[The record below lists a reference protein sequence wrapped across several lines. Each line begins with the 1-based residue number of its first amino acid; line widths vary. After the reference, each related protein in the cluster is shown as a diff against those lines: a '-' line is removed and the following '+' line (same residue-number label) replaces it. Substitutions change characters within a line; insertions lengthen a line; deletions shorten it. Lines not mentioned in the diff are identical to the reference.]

1 MPLELIPVCYHSLTS
16 RKPLHFPYTIHF
28 VATRIERLLAGPGFA
43 FPDLGFPSEE
53 HVFETTYFDT
63 SDRVLGRAEIV
74 LARRVEGDRGVW
86 QLSLPSH
93 ELEIESGPRPP
104 RGITDALKAALAGNV
119 SLEPVAGLRT
129 RRRSVVVEDEHGA
142 TAKVVDDEMSVLN
155 GNSTRESFHELEVAP
170 LNGGADARKVAR
182 RIREAGALPA
192 RGSELERILAGD
204 ELPEGRLPRLSSAL
218 LSQHAQAVRHDVALR
233 LGGDDEDVHKL
244 RVALR
249 RSRAYLRVARPL
261 LDTEWSERL
270 RDELGWVGRE
280 LGATRDLDVM
290 ITGLRAELEALD
302 EPDQAAFKPL
312 LRRLSAQ
319 RSRARTKLSQTLE
332 DHRYLAALAWL
343 HDAGLAPRATGTA
356 KSLDTLAH
364 RDVHRLVRRASRF
377 EGSEPDHEL
386 HVLRIRAK
394 RARYA
399 AELLEGKAA
408 ARFVEKAT
416 ELQDLLGEHQ
426 DAVVAE
432 ERLRSVVRPGDDPTA
447 VLVAGRLVE
456 RQRAT
461 KRRVRKELPRKLA
474 QLARRGKA
482 LGD

>member
-1 MPLELIPVCYHSLTS
+1 M
-16 RKPLHFPYTIHF
+16 
-28 VATRIERLLAGPGFA
+28 ATRIERLLAGPGFA
-43 FPDLGFPSEE
+43 FPDLGVPPEE

-74 LARRVEGDRGVW
+74 LARRVESGRSVW

-93 ELEIESGPRPP
+93 EFEIESGTRPP
-104 RGITDALKAALAGNV
+104 RGITDALQAALAGSA
-119 SLEPVAGLRT
+119 SLEPVARLRT
-129 RRRSVVVEDEHGA
+129 RRRSVVIEDEHGA
-142 TAKVVDDEMSVLN
+142 TARVVDDEMSVLN
-155 GNSTRESFHELEVAP
+155 GTNTTESFRELEVAP
-170 LNGGADARKVAR
+170 LNGGADARRVVR
-182 RIREAGALPA
+182 RIRDAGASPA
-192 RGSELERILAGD
+192 RRSELERILAGD
-204 ELPEGRLPRLSSAL
+204 ELPESRLSRLGSAL
-218 LSQHAQAVRHDVALR
+218 LAQHAQAVRHDVALR

-261 LDTEWSERL
+261 LDAEWSERL

-290 ITGLRAELEALD
+290 LAGLRAELAQLD
-302 EPDQAAFKPL
+302 EPDQAVFKPL
-312 LRRLSAQ
+312 LRRLSGQ
-319 RSRARTKLSQTLE
+319 RSRARTKLSQTL
-332 DHRYLAALAWL
+332 DDRRYQAAVAWL
-343 HDAGLAPRATGTA
+343 HDAGLGPRTTGA
-356 KSLDTLAH
+356 GKKLDALAH
-364 RDVHRLVRRASRF
+364 REVHRFVRRASRVDAT
-377 EGSEPDHEL
+377 EPDREL
-386 HVLRIRAK
+386 HVLRVQAK

-432 ERLRSVVRPGDDPTA
+432 ERLRSVVRPGDDPA
-447 VLVAGRLVE
+447 AILVAGRLVE
-456 RQRAT
+456 QQRAT
-461 KRRVRKELPRKLA
+461 KLRVREELPRRLA